1 MPAKGKFEEVAPQ
14 LLKYLS
20 QGHSNKGAC
29 LKCGI
34 EEHTIYD
41 WMNRKPSFK
50 EAVKRA
56 KKDADSIGIE
66 RAKRSLLDLVTGFHY
81 DETVTEFETR
91 ANPDFDPNVEGS
103 ERIITIMKKQ
113 KKKTCFVVPN
123 VEAIKFYLTN
133 KCPDVWKNRN
143 ENNINAGNL
152 LKDMKIT
159 HVYAGASNDTE
170 FPSSEAEVDGF
181 TGE

>member
-56 KKDADSIGIE
+56 KKDADSIGID
-66 RAKRSLLDLVTGFHY
+66 RAERSLLDLVTGFHY

-91 ANPDFDPNVEGS
+91 ANPDFD
-103 ERIITIMKKQ
+103 
-113 KKKTCFVVPN
+113 PN

-170 FPSSEAEVDGF
+170 FPSSETEVDGF